1 MQRILT
7 LCIGN
12 ICRSP
17 LAQVALA
24 QALPGREVSSAGL
37 RALVGQ
43 PADPTSLL
51 IAQEQGLDLSVH
63 RAQQVAPWM
72 CQRAEVIFVMEAAHK
87 QMLEQ
92 QFPTVRGK
100 VYRLGHFGSFDIADP
115 YQQPRQAFDSAWLG
129 IQQGVT
135 EWAARLKRL

>member
-17 LAQVALA
+17 LAHVALA
-24 QALPGREVSSAGL
+24 QALPGKEVVSAGL
-37 RALVGQ
+37 RALVGR
-43 PADPTSLL
+43 PADAMSMQ
-51 IAQEQGLDLSVH
+51 IASENGLDLSGH

-72 CQRAEVIFVMEAAHK
+72 CQRADVIFVMESMHK

-92 QFPTVRGK
+92 QYPTVRGK
-100 VYRLGHFGSFDIADP
+100 VYRLGHFSDFDIADP
-115 YQQPRQAFDSAWLG
+115 YQQPRAAFDTAWLG
-129 IQQGVT
+129 IQQGVEQWVT
-135 EWAARLKRL
+135 RLKKM